1 MAKELNAETIEEAAK
16 HLENLQS
23 KNTPIIEKK
32 NGKRILPLI
41 PPTDPRVL
49 MQIAPFFDDTLKE
62 FNFKDR
68 QDLCNV
74 MKDTMYNYGGIGL
87 SCNQVGLPYRMFVM
101 GGHPEIDLG
110 RTRYVFNPE
119 VLEMSKETVMMKEG
133 CLSFPFMFLAIKRP
147 QWVQV
152 KYQDEEGETKEEH
165 LHGMNARIFQHE
177 NEHMNGFIFKDLV
190 SDFKWKRARAKA
202 QKEIDKILKKQKN
215 DKTIH

>member
-202 QKEIDKILKKQKN
+202 QKEIDKILKRQKN
-215 DKTIH
+215 GKTVH